1 LNRINIEIEFP
12 LKSFQGLSKVIA
24 PDLAE
29 NMPRSKI
36 LMQETASDLHI
47 YIEANDIVA
56 ARASLASVARQVVLF
71 SKLEKEVN

>member
-1 LNRINIEIEFP
+1 
-12 LKSFQGLSKVIA
+12 VIA